1 MHPRIA
7 KFPNTPCNP
16 TPMPLPRLPILI
28 ATGNAHKVDEF
39 RALLGLDYHLQ
50 SLRDHP
56 HLPSPEET
64 GTTFLENATL
74 KALSASHLLGD
85 THLVLADDSGLEV
98 DALHGAPGVYSARY
112 SGPHATDATN
122 RAKLLEELKHLD
134 ARGPA
139 RTARFRCE
147 LVLAHH
153 GHILSTHTGTVEGIL
168 ANQEKGTH
176 GFGYDSLF
184 IPDGHCQTFAQLPES
199 IKNTLSHRARAT
211 ASLVAWASRP

>member
-1 MHPRIA
+1 
-7 KFPNTPCNP
+7 
-16 TPMPLPRLPILI
+16 MPLPHLPIVI

-39 RALLGLDYHLQ
+39 RALLGTGYLIQ

-122 RAKLLEELKHLD
+122 RAQLLQELERVQ

-139 RTARFRCE
+139 RSARFRCE

-168 ANQEKGTH
+168 ANQEKGTA

-184 IPDGHCQTFAQLPES
+184 IPDGHCQTFAQLTES

-211 ASLVAWASRP
+211 TSLIAWATHHFGEVPT

>member
-1 MHPRIA
+1 MPR
-7 KFPNTPCNP
+7 PH
-16 TPMPLPRLPILI
+16 LPIVI
-28 ATGNAHKVDEF
+28 ATGNAHKVAEF
-39 RALLGLDYHLQ
+39 RALLGPNHLIQ

-56 HLPSPEET
+56 HLPTPEET

-122 RAKLLEELKHLD
+122 RAKLLQELERVQ

-139 RTARFRCE
+139 RSARFRCE

-168 ANQEKGTH
+168 ANQEKGTG

-211 ASLVAWASRP
+211 TSLIAWAAS